1 MDKSYEIAF
10 DAPDPGYGMGM
21 VPRFQGPAHLTQLLH
36 EYDFICHEPTAPSLP
51 LVQLFFFRI
60 YVRIRSH
67 SHIAALAISFH
78 SALVYSSTSRLR
90 LVASLEYTKHSVAI
104 FKMRISPLS
113 IITCLLAAVAAQSGP
128 TSNPPTTPPGF
139 TATAGSSSTFTWTP
153 TTSGT
158 VTLTLRNGPAGDL
171 NKGIVLASGIA
182 NSGSYTF
189 TIPTGTASGAYT
201 IEISSDSNASDA
213 NYSDDITVEGSNS
226 IQSTSPSPS
235 TLTTTTSSSTASS
248 SSSSSDTSSSISSS
262 DTSTTITKSETSTT
276 SHTSTTKSLF
286 SSSTSGATKSA
297 SSASGTSTPTSSTR
311 TPTVSSKGANAGTV
325 LGVNNGLLVVVLG
338 ILALF

>member
-1 MDKSYEIAF
+1 
-10 DAPDPGYGMGM
+10 MGM

-60 YVRIRSH
+60 YVRIRSR

-171 NKGIVLASGIA
+171 NKGIVLAC
-182 NSGSYTF
+182 
-189 TIPTGTASGAYT
+189 AY
-201 IEISSDSNASDA
+201 
-213 NYSDDITVEGSNS
+213 
-226 IQSTSPSPS
+226 
-235 TLTTTTSSSTASS
+235 L
-248 SSSSSDTSSSISSS
+248 
-262 DTSTTITKSETSTT
+262 
-276 SHTSTTKSLF
+276 HMLSLF
-286 SSSTSGATKSA
+286 LSCIVLINCLQLESLTPAPTLLQFPLVLLAEHIPLRFLQIATRVTQIIA
-297 SSASGTSTPTSSTR
+297 MILL
-311 TPTVSSKGANAGTV
+311 SKAPILFN
-325 LGVNNGLLVVVLG
+325 LLAPHHL
-338 ILALF
+338 L